1 MKVAIIFGSQSDKK
15 VMKKGVELLEEFGIE
30 YKAMVLSAHRVP
42 EKLLEEIKKLE
53 EENFEC
59 IIAGAGLAAHLPGVI
74 ASHTILPVIGVPIN
88 ASLGGLDSLLSI
100 LQMPKSVPVATVG
113 IDNSFNAAMLSV
125 EILALKYP
133 DIKEKLK
140 NYRKNMK
147 ENFIRDYEKGVDFG
161 E

>member
-74 ASHTILPVIGVPIN
+74 ASHTLLPVIGVPIN

-133 DIKEKLK
+133 HIKEKLK

>member
-1 MKVAIIFGSQSDKK
+1 
-15 VMKKGVELLEEFGIE
+15 
-30 YKAMVLSAHRVP
+30 
-42 EKLLEEIKKLE
+42 
-53 EENFEC
+53 
-59 IIAGAGLAAHLPGVI
+59 
-74 ASHTILPVIGVPIN
+74 
-88 ASLGGLDSLLSI
+88 SLGGLDSLLSI